1 MSTRTSQTPNH
12 LPLLHRQEPIGKGL
26 AWWRIISDSE
36 PLRQRK
42 TGHIGLKPGRLS
54 YVIAR
59 QRGLLA
65 GLEADPLF
73 KSP

>member
-1 MSTRTSQTPNH
+1 MSIRSSQTSNH

-26 AWWRIISDSE
+26 VWWRKISDSG

-42 TGHIGLKPGRLS
+42 TGHIGLKLGRMS
-54 YVIAR
+54 TVIAR

-65 GLEADPLF
+65 GLETDPPF